1 METGRITIS
10 RAARQSEFPARF
22 QLVAAMN
29 PCPCG
34 HAGNPL
40 RECRCTPDQI
50 ARYQGKLSGPFLDR
64 IDLRIE
70 VPAIPPAALAAAPDG
85 EASKIVA
92 ERVRVAR
99 GRAVARQGCPNALL
113 DAALLDLYAQP
124 GKPAMDLL
132 LKAAERLGWSGR
144 SYHRVLRVARTIADL
159 AGREEIGPAQMAEAI
174 QLRRG

>member
-22 QLVAAMN
+22 QLIAARN

-34 HAGNPL
+34 QAGNPL
-40 RECRCTPDQI
+40 RECRCTSEQI
-50 ARYQGKLSGPFLDR
+50 ARYQARLSGPFLDR

-70 VPAIPPAALAAAPDG
+70 VPAMPPAALAAAPDG
-85 EASKIVA
+85 ELSAIVA
-92 ERVRVAR
+92 DRVRAAR
-99 GRAVARQGCPNALL
+99 ARAMARQACVNALL
-113 DAALLDLYAQP
+113 EPQLLDEHALPSGA
-124 GKPAMDLL
+124 AMALL

-159 AGREEIGPAQMAEAI
+159 AGTREIGGAHMAEAI
-174 QLRRG
+174 QLRR